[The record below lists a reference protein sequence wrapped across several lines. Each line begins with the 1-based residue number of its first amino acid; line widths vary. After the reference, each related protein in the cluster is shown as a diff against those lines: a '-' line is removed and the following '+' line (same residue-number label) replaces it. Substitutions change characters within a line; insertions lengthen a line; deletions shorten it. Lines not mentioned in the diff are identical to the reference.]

1 MGRLFISYSFKWM
14 FQQTI
19 ITNHTCEY
27 LNIQT
32 LEHFKIMQKPKRKRR
47 KKFKIGVTGGIGSGK
62 TTVCRIFKTLGIPIY
77 YADDRAKALMIED
90 KALIKSIKKIFGA
103 AAYHKD
109 GSLNREHI
117 AGIAF
122 GNKGKLA
129 LLNAAVHPAV
139 AEDGKN
145 WHRKQRSVPY
155 TVKEAALLFEA
166 GSYQQLDYIITVTA
180 PEAIRIQRVIKRD
193 KTTKKQVKARI
204 DKQMPEAEKV
214 KLSDFVIDNDGE
226 QALIPQVVAIHRK
239 LLELREK

>member
-1 MGRLFISYSFKWM
+1 MKK
-14 FQQTI
+14 T
-19 ITNHTCEY
+19 
-27 LNIQT
+27 
-32 LEHFKIMQKPKRKRR
+32 KRRYR

-62 TTVCRIFKTLGIPIY
+62 TTVCRIFETLGIPIY
-77 YADDRAKALMIED
+77 YADDRAKAIMIEN
-90 KALIKSIKKIFGA
+90 KELIKTIKKIFGKE
-103 AAYHKD
+103 AYHKD
-109 GSLNREHI
+109 GTLNRTHI

-122 GNKGKLA
+122 ANKGKLA

-145 WHRKQRSVPY
+145 WHRKQRRVPY

-166 GSYQQLDYIITVTA
+166 GSYKQLDYVITVTA
-180 PEAIRIQRVIKRD
+180 PEEIRIQRVINRD

-204 DKQMPEAEKV
+204 DKQMPEEEKV

-239 LLELREK
+239 LLELREQR